1 MYAMTLTCAMD
12 ATQPRNIPMGMSH
25 VTSSPANFFSCTC
38 LLFLKKILHDKK
50 FQTYPQIKRV
60 VQ

>member
-12 ATQPRNIPMGMSH
+12 AMQPRNIPMGMSH
-25 VTSSPANFFSCTC
+25 MTSSPANFFSCTC
-38 LLFLKKILHDKK
+38 LLFFKKTLHYKKLK
-50 FQTYPQIKRV
+50 TYPQVKRI